1 MANAAG
7 QDLAEGEFFRT
18 GDAARVL
25 ADRTASVDDSLRQA
39 FETFLA
45 AEFPRGLAVLAV
57 GGFGRRELF
66 PHSDVDVLVLVEQ
79 APRTPA
85 GRDALAAFLRSLW
98 DRGLRLGHSVHTPAE
113 CCVVDGRNIELS
125 ISLLDERFLAGDAE
139 LYGKLRLLLPRF
151 FAGRREELI
160 NHLLRLT
167 RVRHARYSN
176 TIYHMEPDVKET
188 PGALRDSQLV
198 RWLSQLRSAEPVLE
212 LEAAKSFLST
222 LRCFLHYRGGR
233 DNNLLTFDAQE
244 EITEQPFIPHR
255 DPAVWMRDYYLH
267 ARAIYRAATRAM
279 ELSEPG
285 PSGLLSQFRDW
296 RSRVSTS
303 EFTVSRERV
312 LLRNPHLVAQE
323 PETALRLFIF
333 LARHGIRLAADSARR
348 IEESLPSLSAKLAA
362 LPSRWSL
369 FKEMLSLPHAAL
381 ALEAMHETG
390 VLAVLIPEWAAI
402 ECLVVRDFYHRYT
415 VDEHT
420 LVAVQALGDLPG
432 AKDAQRQRFAA
443 LLEEVEERHL
453 LLLALL
459 LHDTGKSARSGQHV
473 AESLRLAAS
482 AMERLGVPEDA
493 RKTVA
498 FLIER
503 HLDLS
508 RVMSA
513 RDLDEPS
520 TARFL
525 AERCDTVERLKQLV
539 LLTYADISAVNPS
552 AMTPWRLEQLWR
564 VHLAANAELTRE
576 LDTERIASPPAST
589 PEMAAF
595 LEGFPTRYA
604 RVHSEEEL
612 RAHLALDERARA
624 KGVAVEVSKRNGTY
638 SLALAAQDRPA
649 LLSSIAGVL
658 AGFGMNILKA
668 EAFSNRRGMILD
680 TFVFED
686 PKRTLDLNPTEVDR
700 LRLSMERVVLGK
712 TDVKQFLQN
721 RPRPTPPSKGS
732 RVRTAVTFNSEVS
745 ATSTLVEVLA
755 QDRPGLLYDLTSTIS
770 SAGCN
775 IEVVLVDTEAHKALD
790 VFYVTSGGKKL
801 TAGQLVTLKESL
813 LRACRG

>member
-1 MANAAG
+1 
-7 QDLAEGEFFRT
+7 
-18 GDAARVL
+18 
-25 ADRTASVDDSLRQA
+25 
-39 FETFLA
+39 
-45 AEFPRGLAVLAV
+45 
-57 GGFGRRELF
+57 
-66 PHSDVDVLVLVEQ
+66 
-79 APRTPA
+79 
-85 GRDALAAFLRSLW
+85 
-98 DRGLRLGHSVHTPAE
+98 
-113 CCVVDGRNIELS
+113 
-125 ISLLDERFLAGDAE
+125 
-139 LYGKLRLLLPRF
+139 
-151 FAGRREELI
+151 
-160 NHLLRLT
+160 
-167 RVRHARYSN
+167 
-176 TIYHMEPDVKET
+176 
-188 PGALRDSQLV
+188 V
-198 RWLSQLRSAEPVLE
+198 RWLSQLRPAEPILE
-212 LEAAKSFLST
+212 LEAATNFLST
-222 LRCFLHYRGGR
+222 LRCFLHYRSGR
-233 DNNLLTFDAQE
+233 DNNQLTFDAQE
-244 EITEQPFIPHR
+244 EITEQPFIPHSE
-255 DPAVWMRDYYLH
+255 PAVWMRDYYLH
-267 ARAIYRAATRAM
+267 ARAIHRAATRAM
-279 ELSEPG
+279 ESSEPG
-285 PSGLLSQFRDW
+285 ASGLLGQFRNW

-312 LLRNPHLVAQE
+312 LLRNPHLVEQE
-323 PETALRLFIF
+323 PEALLRLFIF

-348 IEESLPSLSAKLAA
+348 IEGSLAAMSAKLAA
-362 LPSRWSL
+362 LPKRWSL
-369 FKEMLSLPHAAL
+369 FKEVLSLPHAAL
-381 ALEAMHETG
+381 AMEAMHETG
-390 VLAVLIPEWAAI
+390 VLTVLIPEWAAI

-415 VDEHT
+415 VDEHS

-432 AKDAQRQRFAA
+432 AKDGPRRRFAV

-459 LHDTGKSARSGQHV
+459 LHDTGKAARSGQHV
-473 AESLRLAAS
+473 DESLRLAAS

-508 RVMSA
+508 GVMSA

-525 AERCDTVERLKQLV
+525 AERCDTVERLRQLV

-552 AMTPWRLEQLWR
+552 AMSPWRLEQLWS
-564 VHLAANAELTRE
+564 VHLAADAELTRE

-604 RVHSEEEL
+604 RVHSEAEL
-612 RAHLALDERARA
+612 QAHLALHDQART

-721 RPRPTPPSKGS
+721 RPRPAPPSKGS

-745 ATSTLVEVLA
+745 ATSTLVEVVA

-801 TAGQLVTLKESL
+801 SAGQLVTLKESL